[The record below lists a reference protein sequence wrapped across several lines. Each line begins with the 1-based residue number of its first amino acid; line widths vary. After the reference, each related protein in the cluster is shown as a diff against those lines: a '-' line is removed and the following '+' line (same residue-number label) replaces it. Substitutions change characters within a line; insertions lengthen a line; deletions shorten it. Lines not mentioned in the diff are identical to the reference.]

1 MRLQKGDVVTLVHA
15 QSSPPLVVS
24 GSVVRV
30 DGPLL
35 ELRVEPH
42 AGTVN
47 GVTTLIVDT
56 PPPSQSGRMIVRIDG
71 FGATGVSARTVR
83 EVAPDK
89 RVFPRC
95 HGALEVR
102 YIAVRDGAAARSW
115 VETGEPPM
123 VAANLPD
130 PYMSFSVGGL
140 AFDDVPR
147 VRTGDLIAISLRVP
161 STFPTHRALGRVTR
175 IDPIPV
181 DERDDAIH
189 ATHRVAV
196 NFELLPTDAATAL
209 AAYTLRIQGALL
221 EGTT

>member
-1 MRLQKGDVVTLVHA
+1 MI
-15 QSSPPLVVS
+15 
-24 GSVVRV
+24 VRV
-30 DGPLL
+30 DAFGP
-35 ELRVEPH
+35 
-42 AGTVN
+42 A
-47 GVTTLIVDT
+47 
-56 PPPSQSGRMIVRIDG
+56 
-71 FGATGVSARTVR
+71 GVSVRAVR
-83 EVAPDK
+83 EVAHDK

-102 YIAVRDGAAARSW
+102 YIAQRDPIAAKHW
-115 VETGEPPM
+115 VEVGEPPM

-147 VRTGDLIAISLRVP
+147 VRTGDLLAISFRIP
-161 STFPTHRALGRVTR
+161 STFPIHRALGRVTR

-189 ATHRVAV
+189 ATHRLAV